1 MSITEIVLRLHAN
14 SYYFFAILLFII
26 GFHTMLTHNNLI
38 KKVIGMN
45 IMDMAIFLF
54 FVAIGYVRGGRSPI
68 LEPGVNHA
76 FINPLPSALI
86 LTGIVVAV
94 SVTAYALSLIIKL
107 YKHYGTID
115 AEEIMR
121 IRGGGSL

>member
-14 SYYFFAILLFII
+14 SYYFFAIILFII

-68 LEPGVNHA
+68 LEPGVAHA
-76 FINPLPSALI
+76 FINPLPSVLI

-94 SVTAYALSLIIKL
+94 SVTAYALSLIISL

>member
-45 IMDMAIFLF
+45 IMDTAIFLL

-68 LEPGVNHA
+68 LEPGVDHV
-76 FINPLPSALI
+76 FINPLPTALI